1 MEENSVCK
9 KDKKIYLQYTIL
21 FAVIS
26 LAVFAIFIKLNKG
39 FIWERDGF
47 KQHYI
52 ILYDF
57 NQMMRSLFQNGFSTF
72 SWNMGLGLDVI
83 GQYSYYVLGD
93 PFAYISLLFP
103 IERLE
108 TIYSVLVI
116 LRMYCVGLAFI
127 MYCRYQGKNKGNTLI
142 GTIIYTFGGFVLWA
156 GIRHP
161 YFTNAAILLP
171 LTFIGID
178 KLLKENKKVY
188 LILITMLAMV
198 NNYYFFYMIAIIDVI
213 YAVVKYMVE
222 YNEGIKVFFKK
233 AGTAMLCYLI
243 GILMASIILLPTIY
257 AFLNSARTG
266 YEQTYL
272 YGSGAYKNFYMGLI
286 CMRHS
291 HWTIIGLSSIILL
304 MIPILFTKRKEK
316 EAKTFWILLVIT
328 TIMLIVPVVSSI
340 MNGFSFPNNRWIF
353 AYSFILSYIVTI
365 CFNQKLDYS
374 KKQIKIMT
382 IFVAIYCLIGMCI
395 TKLRVITYLDFYAS
409 MGFCVLMWLVI
420 VLSNTKQKK
429 LTILLKYNEIF
440 MILLIIC
447 NIWTTSYGLYHGNKK
462 NSGYAKEF
470 LNNHSV
476 IQKSNTL
483 KGKMKHFKEAIDYIK
498 ENDKEFYRIA
508 KCDGTNQ
515 NLSLLYDYHGIQSFL
530 SIGNGSIYDFTRSLE
545 DINHLSTLCINGVDR
560 RTQAMTMLGTKYY
573 ICHKKAVAYVPYGY
587 ELYKEI
593 GDTQI
598 YKNKYHVSMGM
609 FYDNYLLKEEYN
621 KLSPL
626 QREQVLLTSAVIEEE
641 NHLVEKQENI
651 EKYVDN
657 IVRLDYQE
665 KGNKIQ
671 NNQINVKD
679 NNEEVTL
686 IVDDIKPN
694 TEIYLSIKNLKYTSK
709 RKKKDFQIKAS
720 FQGVSNSENV
730 LDKLSSAY
738 YVDDSDIL
746 MNLGVVKERG
756 NHELKITFNNKGKY
770 SFDNLEILAV
780 PMGQY
785 EEKVSKI
792 RKNEMKNILYDNQFV
807 KGELNNQKNGILQ
820 ISTSYSD
827 GWRAFIDGK
836 ETEVIKVNKGFIGIV
851 VEAGKH
857 EIEFRYE
864 TPYLK
869 LGIVLSIIGT
879 IALIGVIIFEKTN
892 LKNRLFKVTK

>member
-1 MEENSVCK
+1 MEKNGVCK

-21 FAVIS
+21 FAIIS
-26 LAVFAIFIKLNKG
+26 LAVFAVFIKLNKG

-57 NQMMRSLFQNGFSTF
+57 NKMMRSVFQNGFSTF

-83 GQYSYYVLGD
+83 GQYSYYILGD

-103 IERLE
+103 IEHLE

-127 MYCRYQGKNKGNTLI
+127 MYCRYQGKNKVNTLI

-188 LILITMLAMV
+188 LILITMLTML

-213 YAVVKYMVE
+213 YAVVKYIVE
-222 YNEGIKVFFKK
+222 YNEGIKVFLKK
-233 AGTAMLCYLI
+233 AGTAILCYLI
-243 GILMASIILLPTIY
+243 GILIASIILLPTIY

-266 YEQTYL
+266 YEQTYS
-272 YGSGAYKNFYMGLI
+272 YSSGFYQNFYMGFI
-286 CMRHS
+286 CIRHG
-291 HWTIIGLSSIILL
+291 HWTIVGLSAIILL

-316 EAKTFWILLVIT
+316 EAKTFLTLLVIT
-328 TIMLIVPVVSSI
+328 TIMLMVPIVSSI

-353 AYSFILSYIVTI
+353 GYSFILSYIVTI
-365 CFNQKLDYS
+365 CFSPKLEYS

-382 IFVAIYCLIGMCI
+382 IFLAVYCLIGICI
-395 TKLRVITYLDFYAS
+395 TKLKVRTYLDFYAS

-420 VLSNTKQKK
+420 ILSNMKEKK
-429 LTILLKYNEIF
+429 MTILLKYNEIL

-447 NIWTTSYGLYHGNKK
+447 NIWTTSYGLYRGNKK

-470 LNNHSV
+470 LNNHSIV
-476 IQKSNTL
+476 EQSNTL

-498 ENDKEFYRIA
+498 ENDKDFYRIA
-508 KCDGTNQ
+508 KCDATNQ
-515 NLSLLYDYHGIQSFL
+515 NTSILYDYHGIQSFL
-530 SIGNGSIYDFTRSLE
+530 SIGNGSVYDFTRSLE
-545 DINHLSTLCINGVDR
+545 DTNHSSTLCINGADR

-573 ICHKKAVAYVPYGY
+573 ICGKKAVAYVPYGY

-598 YKNKYHVSMGM
+598 YKNKHNVSVGI

-626 QREQVLLTSAVIEEE
+626 QREQALLTSAVIEED
-641 NHLVEKQENI
+641 NHLVEKQKNI
-651 EKYVDN
+651 QEHVN
-657 IVRLDYQE
+657 NMVRLNYKE

-671 NNQINVKD
+671 NNEINAKS
-679 NNEEVTL
+679 NNEKVTL

-709 RKKKDFQIKAS
+709 RTRKDFQVKAS
-720 FQGVSNSENV
+720 FNGVSNSESV

-738 YVDDSDIL
+738 YVEDPDFL
-746 MNLGVVKERG
+746 MNLGVAKEKA
-756 NHELKITFNNKGKY
+756 NDELKITFNNKGKY
-770 SFDNLEILAV
+770 SFDNIEVYAV
-780 PMGQY
+780 PMEQY

-792 RKNEMKNILYDNQFV
+792 KQNEMKNIVYGNQFI

-827 GWRAFIDGK
+827 GWKAFIDGK

-892 LKNRLFKVTK
+892 IKDRLFKVTK